1 MKETVIFRK
10 NDHGIVEAFFPDG
23 PSRVGMIDGFVAVV
37 DYIPSGK
44 KSYHIFD
51 DVSMDY
57 YYNHTKPSTPDEFL
71 PLLEELKDLF
81 PETTWLIRHRI
92 NWKKHQVWSVYV

>member
-23 PSRVGMIDGFVAVV
+23 PSRVGMIDGFIAVV

-44 KSYHIFD
+44 KIVPYF
-51 DVSMDY
+51 
-57 YYNHTKPSTPDEFL
+57 
-71 PLLEELKDLF
+71 
-81 PETTWLIRHRI
+81 
-92 NWKKHQVWSVYV
+92 